1 MNEKNTGTEL
11 VVRKSNHLIEASY
24 RFGSI
29 NEARVIH
36 LLLTKISAFDK
47 DFKDYEISVA
57 EFVALFNIK
66 ATAIHT
72 EIRKVVRKL
81 RTRSISINK
90 PDGGWLELGWLSSAE
105 YLKGK
110 GIIELC
116 FDAKLKPYLLE
127 LKSRYTQFNIAEF
140 VSFTNTY
147 AIRFFEFIKENKFK
161 ADENGLFKIQ
171 FEYVILR
178 KIFLIEEKEYKLF
191 GDFKR
196 YVIEPA
202 IAEIN
207 AKTNFAIVVSYGKT
221 GRAITHITFS
231 CTDKDKAKP
240 KATAAEP
247 PKEDKPPSVVVQPA
261 EIKRLVAF
269 GMTDKTAA
277 TWLKKY
283 GKEKI
288 TRNLDYVDAQL
299 KAGTAINNVKA
310 YLTEAMK
317 NDYGFQTVEEQVATT
332 KEKESNTERKVLEEA
347 AKDFIGKTFVNPLK
361 PEYEYIVNDQN
372 FFSLKTKSNGS
383 SQSIQITQ
391 KFLDNIKNGVLI
403 ELGK

>member
-127 LKSRYTQFNIAEF
+127 LKSRYTQFNITEF

-178 KIFLIEEKEYKLF
+178 KIFLIEDKEYKLF
-191 GDFKR
+191 SGFKR
-196 YVIEPA
+196 DVIEPA